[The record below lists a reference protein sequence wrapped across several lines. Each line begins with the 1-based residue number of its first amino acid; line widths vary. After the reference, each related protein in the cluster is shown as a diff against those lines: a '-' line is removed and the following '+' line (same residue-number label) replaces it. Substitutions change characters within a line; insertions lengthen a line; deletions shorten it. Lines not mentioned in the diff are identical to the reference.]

1 MWEKDSGRQE
11 EWMRLNED
19 PPEEIGIPE
28 AGRDGKARRTQR
40 QQGERAER
48 FELPEP
54 VPGTFSA
61 AAGDREDMPE
71 GQRDAGT
78 APAEQLYPTAKV
90 KPEPFTVP
98 QVNSGEEH
106 VLFVQVLLCA
116 LLVAFVFFA
125 RSAGAPFLE
134 DMRAEYH
141 EMMTAGVEFSTDN
154 AFARFANGVVEDLR
168 MGAERLVQQLEDPE
182 ALDGQGGFWPGI
194 EKREVPDGASM
205 DDYTLPQELLL
216 PVAGPVTSG
225 YGFRDNPV
233 NGADD
238 FHAGVDIAA
247 AEGTPVAAAQSGQV
261 VRTGYNR
268 LRGYYIII
276 RHEGSV
282 QTLYQHLSYIFVRG
296 GETVTQGQTVAAVG
310 STGLVT
316 GPHLHLEII
325 LDGVRVDPMPSF
337 PQLAA

>member
-1 MWEKDSGRQE
+1 
-11 EWMRLNED
+11 MRLNEG

-78 APAEQLYPTAKV
+78 APVEQLYPTAKV

-168 MGAERLVQQLEDPE
+168 MGAERLVRQLEDPE

-261 VRTGYNR
+261 
-268 LRGYYIII
+268 
-276 RHEGSV
+276 
-282 QTLYQHLSYIFVRG
+282 
-296 GETVTQGQTVAAVG
+296 
-310 STGLVT
+310 
-316 GPHLHLEII
+316 EI
-325 LDGVRVDPMPSF
+325 GRAHV
-337 PQLAA
+337 